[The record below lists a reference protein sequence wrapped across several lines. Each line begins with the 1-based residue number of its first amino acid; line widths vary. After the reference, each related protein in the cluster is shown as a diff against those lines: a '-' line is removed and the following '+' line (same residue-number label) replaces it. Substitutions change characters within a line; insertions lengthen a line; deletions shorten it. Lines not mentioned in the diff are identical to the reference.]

1 MNTIE
6 VVNGKRYWVEEN
18 GNNAIWCNK
27 THSFDIWM
35 IGSKSDVGTLIG
47 GIYTVSEN
55 QCPNDEINTWKYVAD
70 DKWVDAGSDIEIT
83 CVIDYRI
90 MNTNEKQVKNIEQK
104 SKLPYVS
111 KQNHQKS
118 KSRVINFNQGRTKET
133 KNFDQARINQ
143 KRNIASIHHFWHSGL
158 P

>member
-18 GNNAIWCNK
+18 GNNAIWYYK
-27 THSFDIWM
+27 TNSLDIWM
-35 IGSKSDVGTLIG
+35 IGFQNDVGTLTG
-47 GIYTVSEN
+47 GIYTVSQN
-55 QCPNDEINTWKYVAD
+55 QCPNDEVNTWKYVAD

-90 MNTNEKQVKNIEQK
+90 MNINGKKVKNIEQK
-104 SKLPYVS
+104 IKLPYVS
-111 KQNHQKS
+111 IQNQQKS
-118 KSRVINFNQGRTKET
+118 ESRVFNFNQERTKET
-133 KNFDQARINQ
+133 KNFDQARIKQ
-143 KRNIASIHHFWHSGL
+143 KRNIASINHLWHQRL

>member
-18 GNNAIWCNK
+18 GNNAIWYNK
-27 THSFDIWM
+27 TQSLDIWM
-35 IGSKSDVGTLIG
+35 IGSKSDVGTLTG
-47 GIYTVSEN
+47 GIYTVKEN
-55 QCPNDEINTWKYVAD
+55 QCPNDEVNTWKYVAE

-90 MNTNEKQVKNIEQK
+90 MNTNEKQVKNIDK
-104 SKLPYVS
+104 KIKLPYVS
-111 KQNHQKS
+111 IQNHQNS
-118 KSRVINFNQGRTKET
+118 KSRVVINFNQGRTKET

-143 KRNIASIHHFWHSGL
+143 KRNIASIHHF
-158 P
+158 

>member
-1 MNTIE
+1 M
-6 VVNGKRYWVEEN
+6 
-18 GNNAIWCNK
+18 
-27 THSFDIWM
+27 
-35 IGSKSDVGTLIG
+35 
-47 GIYTVSEN
+47 
-55 QCPNDEINTWKYVAD
+55 
-70 DKWVDAGSDIEIT
+70 DAGSDIEIT

-111 KQNHQKS
+111 IQNNQKS

-143 KRNIASIHHFWHSGL
+143 KRNIASIHHF
-158 P
+158 